1 MDYVE
6 IKESK
11 RESCLKEIEE
21 LRQVYNLQFIQVTE
35 CKVLLN
41 CKLPIARTKARGTQ
55 ACMKYDYHERNSFYD
70 YNWSL

>member
-21 LRQVYNLQFIQVTE
+21 LRQVYNLQFTQVIE
-35 CKVLLN
+35 HKVLLN
-41 CKLPIARTKARGTQ
+41 CKRPMLEQKEGEHKLA
-55 ACMKYDYHERNSFYD
+55 
-70 YNWSL
+70 